1 MLDVIRERAQG
12 WFAKVILAL
21 ITVPFALWGVD
32 SYMRHGGEDAIVAK
46 VDGQGIS
53 KQEFTQVL
61 KEQHERMRRTMGA
74 SFDPALLDKPE
85 IRQAILDNL
94 IEQRLLAGGAAKA
107 GVMVSDELL
116 ARFIAEI
123 PEFQE
128 GGKFSQAR
136 YETLLRNQNMTPA
149 MFESRLRQSLMT
161 ERLSDSLTG
170 SALVSRTALDGFI
183 RINELQREITQA
195 LIYPEQFIPQIKVSS
210 DEIKVY
216 YEKHK
221 EEFRVPEQA
230 KLEYVVLSVED
241 LMLQASVADE
251 EVKKYYDE
259 HTAQYQEQEQRQ
271 ASHILIAASAKAS
284 AAEINAAREKAENL
298 FKEAKQAP
306 AGFAELARKHSQDP
320 GSAAN
325 GGDLGAFARG
335 AMVKPF
341 EDAVFKMSVGEIA
354 GPVQSDFGF
363 HVIKLAAVKPG
374 KLRSLAEAKDE
385 IGLELKKQKAGKRFA
400 EVAESFSNTVYE
412 QSDSLKPVA
421 DALKLKIQVSP
432 WIGKKGGDVALLNN
446 GKLLQAVFSDES
458 LKLKR
463 NTEAIEVRPN
473 TLVSARVVEFKAAS
487 YKPLEGLSVELSA
500 RLQRELA
507 DTQAV
512 KHGKEALEQLRLGKE
527 VADLKWGAPIV
538 ISRQTAASL
547 GETAVGEI
555 FKTDARKLPAYA
567 GVANPKGGYMLIKV
581 NRVVEPGN
589 PDDAKKKTYTD
600 SLRQLLMQEYYGAY
614 IASLKQNADIS
625 IKKEQLEKT
634 DK

>member
-32 SYMRHGGEDAIVAK
+32 SYLRQGGDGVVVAK
-46 VDGQGIS
+46 VDGQNIS
-53 KQEFTQVL
+53 KQEFNQVL

-74 SFDPALLDKPE
+74 SFDPAMLEKTE

-94 IEQRLLAGGAAKA
+94 IEQRLMAGGAVKA
-107 GVMVSDELL
+107 GVSVPDELL

-149 MFESRLRQSLMT
+149 MFESRLRQSMVT
-161 ERLSDSLTG
+161 ERLSDSLTN
-170 SALVSRTALDGFI
+170 SALISRAALDGFI

-210 DEIKVY
+210 EEIKAY
-216 YEKHK
+216 YDKHK
-221 EEFRVPEQA
+221 EEFRVPEQV

-241 LMLQASVADE
+241 LVPQMSVVDE
-251 EVKKYYDE
+251 EIKKFYDE
-259 HTAQYQEQEQRQ
+259 HAAQYQEQEQRQ
-271 ASHILIAASAKAS
+271 ASHILIAVSPKAS
-284 AAEINAAREKAENL
+284 AAEITAAREKAEKL
-298 FKEAKQAP
+298 FKEAKQAS
-306 AGFAELARKHSQDP
+306 AVFADLAKKHSQDP

-325 GGDLGAFARG
+325 GGDLGYFARG
-335 AMVKPF
+335 AMTKPF
-341 EDAVFKMSVGEIA
+341 EEAVFKMSSGEIV
-354 GPVQSDFGF
+354 GPVQSEFGF
-363 HVIKLAAVKPG
+363 HVIKVIAVKPG
-374 KLRSLAEAKDE
+374 KLRSLAEAKEE
-385 IGLELKKQKAGKRFA
+385 ISFELKKQKAGKRFA
-400 EVAESFSNTVYE
+400 EVAESFSNAVYE
-412 QSDSLKPVA
+412 QSDSLKPA
-421 DALKLKIQVSP
+421 AEALKLKIQASP
-432 WIGKKGGDVALLNN
+432 WVDKKGGDVALLNN
-446 GKLLQAVFSDES
+446 GKLLQAIFSDES

-463 NTEAIEVRPN
+463 NTEAVEVRPN

-487 YKPLEGLSVELSA
+487 YKPLDGLSVELGA

-512 KHGKEALEQLRLGKE
+512 KSGKEALEQLRLGKGA
-527 VADLKWGAPIV
+527 ADLKWSAPIV

-547 GETAVGEI
+547 GQAAVGEI
-555 FKTDARKLPAYA
+555 FKADTRKLPVYT
-567 GVANPKGGYMLIKV
+567 GVANPKGGYMLVKV

-589 PDDAKKKTYTD
+589 PDDAKKKAYAER
-600 SLRQLLMQEYYGAY
+600 LRQLLMQEYYAAY
-614 IASLKQNADIS
+614 VSSLKQKADIA
-625 IKKEQLEKT
+625 IKKEALEKNE
-634 DK
+634 K